1 MTLVL
6 SQVISFIDIDPVTAS
21 QKCYVRCCQKL
32 HFSRFFNLVTGN
44 EKFREGVLDFKQ
56 VKMKKFKTT
65 NVLVTVTTIKI
76 EMKYHVM
83 MRYPSEI
90 KFMCSA
96 TLRSKYKGQGHENK
110 LMI

>member
-21 QKCYVRCCQKL
+21 QKCYVQCCQKL

-65 NVLVTVTTIKI
+65 NVGLLVKS
-76 EMKYHVM
+76 YDYQD
-83 MRYPSEI
+83 RNEI
-90 KFMCSA
+90 PCNDEVSF
-96 TLRSKYKGQGHENK
+96 
-110 LMI
+110 